1 MIKIQ
6 SNKPDELVFICSN
19 EDEKE
24 FIKNNSEKILDEFV
38 QERTRNHWKSFK
50 DYQYSMVYANL
61 EAEKWGT
68 SIQNEIEWNNYWA
81 RRGMDWTKR
90 NIGLLEYFINQRY
103 LCREKNK

>member
-38 QERTRNHWKSFK
+38 QAKTNNHWKSFK
-50 DYQYSMVYANL
+50 DYLHDMVFVNEESDEIGLSLKTCIRANHYLSRNMYWSKSNIESLEYYANQ
-61 EAEKWGT
+61 A
-68 SIQNEIEWNNYWA
+68 
-81 RRGMDWTKR
+81 
-90 NIGLLEYFINQRY
+90 Y
-103 LCREKNK
+103 LHREKNK